1 MRRFLAVLA
10 VLSLLVIP
18 VDAAETTKYVA
29 LTFDDGPSGRY
40 TRRLLDGLWE
50 REVKATFLLCG
61 YRIKDYPDI
70 TQRIF
75 DEGHEIGYHGYTHKN
90 MKEMSRRTVA
100 SEIMDTQA
108 LLPEGC
114 RFLGVVKA
122 DAYGHGAVP
131 VARKLEELG
140 AEYLAVAC
148 LAEARELREA
158 GVLTPILLLGYT
170 PTDCAEELLRY
181 GLTQTVYDLESARA
195 FSAAAQA
202 AGRRLRIHVKA
213 DTGMSRLGWL
223 CNEGHRTEAADAIA
237 AVCALPGLEAEGIYT
252 HFANADG
259 DEAYTMG
266 QFTRFLEL
274 LSELEGRGITF
285 PIRHCAASA
294 AVLKYPC
301 THLDMV
307 RPGVALYGHYPDP
320 SCEGLDGVGLRPV
333 MALKTRVASVKAV
346 PAGTPVSYGCT
357 HVLERDAELAALTVG
372 YADGLPRLCSDRLE
386 VLIRGQRAP
395 IVGRVCMDMCMADA
409 TGLGAAP
416 GDEVEL
422 FGEHLP
428 VEDAAALAGTI
439 QYELL
444 CAVSPR
450 VPREYLN

>member
-1 MRRFLAVLA
+1 
-10 VLSLLVIP
+10 
-18 VDAAETTKYVA
+18 
-29 LTFDDGPSGRY
+29 
-40 TRRLLDGLWE
+40 
-50 REVKATFLLCG
+50 
-61 YRIKDYPDI
+61 
-70 TQRIF
+70 
-75 DEGHEIGYHGYTHKN
+75 
-90 MKEMSRRTVA
+90 MKQQERRTWA
-100 SEIMDTQA
+100 EISLPNLEHNYRALRA

-170 PTDCAEELLRY
+170 PTDCAEELLHY

-395 IVGRVCMDMCMADA
+395 IVGQMSAWTCAWRMPPGWGLPRRRGGALRRTPAGGGRRRSGGHHPIRIALRRVSPGAPGVLELSVRSRRPPGISNGSGRDA
-409 TGLGAAP
+409 GAAAERD
-416 GDEVEL
+416 GDFL
-422 FGEHLP
+422 FFETLCINS
-428 VEDAAALAGTI
+428 AAPW
-439 QYELL
+439 ENH
-444 CAVSPR
+444 SDR
-450 VPREYLN
+450 VT

>member
-1 MRRFLAVLA
+1 
-10 VLSLLVIP
+10 
-18 VDAAETTKYVA
+18 
-29 LTFDDGPSGRY
+29 
-40 TRRLLDGLWE
+40 
-50 REVKATFLLCG
+50 
-61 YRIKDYPDI
+61 
-70 TQRIF
+70 
-75 DEGHEIGYHGYTHKN
+75 
-90 MKEMSRRTVA
+90 MKQQERRTWA
-100 SEIMDTQA
+100 EISLPNLEHNYRALRA

-114 RFLGVVKA
+114 RFLGVLKA

-223 CNEGHRTEAADAIA
+223 CDEGHRTEAADAIA

-307 RPGVALYGHYPDP
+307 RP
-320 SCEGLDGVGLRPV
+320 GLDGVGLRPV

>member
-1 MRRFLAVLA
+1 
-10 VLSLLVIP
+10 
-18 VDAAETTKYVA
+18 
-29 LTFDDGPSGRY
+29 
-40 TRRLLDGLWE
+40 
-50 REVKATFLLCG
+50 
-61 YRIKDYPDI
+61 
-70 TQRIF
+70 
-75 DEGHEIGYHGYTHKN
+75 
-90 MKEMSRRTVA
+90 
-100 SEIMDTQA
+100 
-108 LLPEGC
+108 
-114 RFLGVVKA
+114 
-122 DAYGHGAVP
+122 
-131 VARKLEELG
+131 
-140 AEYLAVAC
+140 
-148 LAEARELREA
+148 
-158 GVLTPILLLGYT
+158 
-170 PTDCAEELLRY
+170 
-181 GLTQTVYDLESARA
+181 
-195 FSAAAQA
+195 
-202 AGRRLRIHVKA
+202 
-213 DTGMSRLGWL
+213 MSRLGWL
-223 CNEGHRTEAADAIA
+223 CDEGHRTEAADAIA

>member
-1 MRRFLAVLA
+1 MCRGPAR
-10 VLSLLVIP
+10 SIMERMIP
-18 VDAAETTKYVA
+18 Y
-29 LTFDDGPSGRY
+29 
-40 TRRLLDGLWE
+40 
-50 REVKATFLLCG
+50 
-61 YRIKDYPDI
+61 
-70 TQRIF
+70 QRG
-75 DEGHEIGYHGYTHKN
+75 ES
-90 MKEMSRRTVA
+90 MKQQERRTWA
-100 SEIMDTQA
+100 EISLPNLEHNYRALRA

-158 GVLTPILLLGYT
+158 GVRAPILLLGYT
-170 PTDCAEELLRY
+170 PTDCAEELLHY

-346 PAGTPVSYGCT
+346 PAGTPVSYGGDFVSEHPMRIAT
-357 HVLERDAELAALTVG
+357 IPIG
-372 YADGLPRLCSDRLE
+372 YGDGYPRSLSDTGY
-386 VLIRGQRAP
+386 VLIRGKKAP
-395 IVGRVCMDMCMADA
+395 IIGRICMDQFMVDVSDI
-409 TGLGAAP
+409 P
-416 GDEVEL
+416 EVKFGDKVTLIGRDQEEY
-422 FGEHLP
+422 LP
-428 VEDAAALAGTI
+428 VEKLSELSGRFN
-439 QYELL
+439 YEFVCDLGKRI
-444 CAVSPR
+444 PR
-450 VPREYLN
+450 VYVQDGKVEEQVDYFA

>member
-1 MRRFLAVLA
+1 
-10 VLSLLVIP
+10 
-18 VDAAETTKYVA
+18 
-29 LTFDDGPSGRY
+29 
-40 TRRLLDGLWE
+40 
-50 REVKATFLLCG
+50 
-61 YRIKDYPDI
+61 
-70 TQRIF
+70 
-75 DEGHEIGYHGYTHKN
+75 
-90 MKEMSRRTVA
+90 MKQQERRTWA
-100 SEIMDTQA
+100 EISLPNLEHNYRALRA

-158 GVLTPILLLGYT
+158 GVRAPILLLGYT
-170 PTDCAEELLRY
+170 PTDCAEELLHY

-223 CNEGHRTEAADAIA
+223 CDEGHRTEAADAIA

-320 SCEGLDGVGLRPV
+320 SCEGVDGVGLRPV

>member
-1 MRRFLAVLA
+1 
-10 VLSLLVIP
+10 
-18 VDAAETTKYVA
+18 
-29 LTFDDGPSGRY
+29 
-40 TRRLLDGLWE
+40 
-50 REVKATFLLCG
+50 
-61 YRIKDYPDI
+61 
-70 TQRIF
+70 
-75 DEGHEIGYHGYTHKN
+75 
-90 MKEMSRRTVA
+90 MKQQERRTWA
-100 SEIMDTQA
+100 EISLPNLEHNYRALRA

-294 AVLKYPC
+294 AVLKYSC
-301 THLDMV
+301 THADMV
-307 RPGVALYGHYPDP
+307 PARGWPVHGHLSPTP
-320 SCEGLDGVGLRPV
+320 
-333 MALKTRVASVKAV
+333 
-346 PAGTPVSYGCT
+346 PA
-357 HVLERDAELAALTVG
+357 
-372 YADGLPRLCSDRLE
+372 
-386 VLIRGQRAP
+386 RGW
-395 IVGRVCMDMCMADA
+395 
-409 TGLGAAP
+409 T
-416 GDEVEL
+416 
-422 FGEHLP
+422 
-428 VEDAAALAGTI
+428 ALACG
-439 QYELL
+439 
-444 CAVSPR
+444 R
-450 VPREYLN
+450 